1 MLPYLGLFDSFDNLD
16 QINIENVA
24 AWLKPPPNL
33 IQLENYL
40 ANRILYP
47 QTLPMNIQDME
58 IDLAILREALK
69 LNLNQTK
76 QNDFLA
82 SNLFLNMGLRKIL
95 IPERFLKCVGDL
107 KKLTWA
113 FVDALP
119 IDSKRKDWFEDLWNI
134 VLTDDDT
141 DQTIGSLILPEFGS
155 SSGEIEVNIVGKT
168 YKVKAGSLLVIP
180 CPKDKCELSYKLKQG
195 KLLGKGE
202 NSVQVSGGSLGIM
215 IDARKR

>member
-1 MLPYLGLFDSFDNLD
+1 MAQFVGLFDSFDNLD

-47 QTLPMNIQDME
+47 QTLPMNTQDME

-76 QNDFLA
+76 QNDFLTN
-82 SNLFLNMGLRKIL
+82 SLFLNMGLRKIL

-119 IDSKRKDWFEDLWNI
+119 IDPKRRDWFEDLWAI
-134 VLTDDDT
+134 VLTGDVDET
-141 DQTIGSLILPEFGS
+141 VGSLIIPQLGG
-155 SSGEIEVNIVGKT
+155 SSGEIQLNIMGKS
-168 YKVKAGSLLVIP
+168 YKVKTGSLLVIP
-180 CPKDKCELSYKLKQG
+180 CLNDSCELSYKLKQG
-195 KLLGKGE
+195 KLLGKSE